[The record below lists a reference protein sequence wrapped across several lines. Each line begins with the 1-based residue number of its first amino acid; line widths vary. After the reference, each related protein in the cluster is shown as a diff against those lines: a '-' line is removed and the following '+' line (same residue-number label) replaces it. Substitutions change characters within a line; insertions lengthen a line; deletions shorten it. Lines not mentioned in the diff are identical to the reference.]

1 MADTDNNM
9 RKGFK
14 KYFIAILIISSVFFL
29 IELLFGFAANWM
41 IKSVNYLYVTSL
53 IFLFIQPDFIT
64 ERLESPDKFIE
75 LKGYD
80 IWGLLLIILG
90 ITALLIFIGF
100 KSSVILIFAIA
111 ALFVSIW
118 IIIKYKN
125 LITKPLILKG
135 LIIGG
140 LCSLAQY
147 KYYPSLLTILLITPL
162 FYISA
167 SLLNDK
173 FRFTKVHFNN
183 NSFSK
188 SITSILIGCLFALP
202 MALSNLSDVM
212 TTNPYKWINQFWQ
225 PIIAFN
231 FVLLEETFMRL
242 FIITFIYVLVSS
254 KTDKKIIPVITA
266 ILISSLIF
274 GFTHYP
280 HVNIQNCI
288 NISIL
293 YGLPLGLL
301 FYKRD
306 FETVV
311 GYHFMINFISA
322 VSTYSMIN

>member
-1 MADTDNNM
+1 MTETDNDM

-14 KYFIAILIISSVFFL
+14 KYFIVILIISSVFFIMEL
-29 IELLFGFAANWM
+29 IFGFAANWM
-41 IKSVNYLYVTSL
+41 IKSVNYLYVSSL
-53 IFLFIQPDFIT
+53 IFLLTQPDFIT
-64 ERLESPDKFIE
+64 ERLENSDKFIE

-80 IWGLLLIILG
+80 IWGLLLIVFG
-90 ITALLIFIGF
+90 ITAILLFLGF
-100 KSSVILIFAIA
+100 KSSVILIFAVLA
-111 ALFVSIW
+111 FVVSIW
-118 IIIKYKN
+118 IIIKYKK
-125 LITKPLILKG
+125 LITKPLIVKG

-147 KYYPSLLTILLITPL
+147 NYIPSLLAILLITPF

-173 FRFTKVHFNN
+173 FRFTKIHFNN

-188 SITSILIGCLFALP
+188 SITSILIGCLLALP
-202 MALSNLSDVM
+202 MALSNLTDVM
-212 TTNPYKWINQFWQ
+212 TTNPFEWINQFWQ
-225 PIIAFN
+225 PILAFN

-254 KTDKKIIPVITA
+254 KTDRKIIPVITA
-266 ILISSLIF
+266 VFISSFIF

-280 HVNIQNCI
+280 HVDIQNCI
-288 NISIL
+288 NIVIL

>member
-1 MADTDNNM
+1 MTDIDNNM

-14 KYFIAILIISSVFFL
+14 KYFIVILIITSVFFL
-29 IELLFGFAANWM
+29 LELIFGFAPNWM
-41 IKSVNYLYVTSL
+41 IKSVNYFYVSSL
-53 IFLFIQPDFIT
+53 IFLLTQPDFIT
-64 ERLESPDKFIE
+64 ERLEYSDKFIE

-80 IWGLLLIILG
+80 IWGLLLIVFG
-90 ITALLIFIGF
+90 ITAILLFIGF
-100 KSSVILIFAIA
+100 KSSVILIFALLA
-111 ALFVSIW
+111 FVVSIW
-118 IIIKYKN
+118 IIIKYKK
-125 LITKPLILKG
+125 LITKPLIVKG

-147 KYYPSLLTILLITPL
+147 NYIPSLLAILLITPL

-167 SLLNDK
+167 SLLNNK
-173 FRFTKVHFNN
+173 FRFTKIHFNN

-188 SITSILIGCLFALP
+188 SITSILIGCLLALP
-202 MALSNLSDVM
+202 MALSNLTDVM
-212 TTNPYKWINQFWQ
+212 TTNPFKWINQFWQ
-225 PIIAFN
+225 PILAFN

-254 KTDKKIIPVITA
+254 KTDKKIIPLITA
-266 ILISSLIF
+266 ILISSIIF

-280 HVNIQNCI
+280 HVDIQNCI
-288 NISIL
+288 NIAIL

-306 FETVV
+306 FETIV

-322 VSTYSMIN
+322 VSTYSTTI

>member
-1 MADTDNNM
+1 MTDINNNM

-14 KYFIAILIISSVFFL
+14 KYFIVILIITSVFFL
-29 IELLFGFAANWM
+29 LELIFGFAANWM
-41 IKSVNYLYVTSL
+41 IKSMNYLYVSSL
-53 IFLFIQPDFIT
+53 IFLLTQPDFIT
-64 ERLESPDKFIE
+64 ERLEYSDKFIE

-80 IWGLLLIILG
+80 IWGLLLIVFG
-90 ITALLIFIGF
+90 ITAILLFIGF
-100 KSSVILIFAIA
+100 KSSVILIFAVLA
-111 ALFVSIW
+111 FVVSIW
-118 IIIKYKN
+118 IIIKYKK
-125 LITKPLILKG
+125 LITKPLIVKG

-147 KYYPSLLTILLITPL
+147 NYIPSLLAILLITPL

-173 FRFTKVHFNN
+173 FRFTKIHFNN

-188 SITSILIGCLFALP
+188 SITSILIGCLLALP
-202 MALSNLSDVM
+202 MALSNLTDVM
-212 TTNPYKWINQFWQ
+212 TTNPFKWINQFWQ
-225 PIIAFN
+225 PILVFN

-254 KTDKKIIPVITA
+254 KTDRKFIPVITA
-266 ILISSLIF
+266 IFISSLIF

-280 HVNIQNCI
+280 HVDIQNCI
-288 NISIL
+288 NIVIL

-311 GYHFMINFISA
+311 GYHFMINFI
-322 VSTYSMIN
+322 